1 MKKTK
6 EPKDPKDQ
14 KAVKKTVVR
23 TLLCELSEKE
33 MAKLGPQ
40 LAENMDKI
48 EAIEAQKKVADDGF
62 KKDIGMLEEVSTKLR
77 NMLRSGGEEREVKC
91 EEVTDYRAGEV
102 RVTRLDTKETF
113 SKRTMTKDEMQLPL
127 DAQKPAGKLLAM
139 DGGKGQP
146 EEETCGECHGIGKTK
161 MGNPPLDVKCEECDG
176 SGKVPAKHGPL
187 KATLGDVAATHAQ
200 NKQAAEEA
208 EDTGGKGHPE
218 VERMLAKQKRGKAKK
233 DAASTESAPPID
245 PDTGEP
251 LAF

>member
-14 KAVKKTVVR
+14 KAVKKTVPR
-23 TLLCELSEKE
+23 LLLCKLSDREL
-33 MAKLGPQ
+33 AKAGQDLEAN
-40 LAENMDKI
+40 LSKI
-48 EAIEAQKKVADDGF
+48 EAKESEKKAAVDAIKADVEL
-62 KKDIGMLEEVSTKLR
+62 LEGITSKLR
-77 NMLRSGGEEREVKC
+77 GILKSGGEEREVKC
-91 EEVTDYRAGEV
+91 EEVTDYRNGEV
-102 RVTRLDTKETF
+102 RVKRLDTGETF
-113 SKRTMTKDEMQLPL
+113 SKRTMMPSEYQLPL
-127 DAQKPAGKLLAM
+127 EAQKPAGKLLAM
-139 DGGKGQP
+139 DGGKGHP
-146 EEETCGECHGIGKTK
+146 DEEKCEECGGTGKTK

-176 SGKVPAKHGPL
+176 SGKVPAKHEPL

-233 DAASTESAPPID
+233 DAASTESDPPID

>member
-14 KAVKKTVVR
+14 KSVKKTVVR
-23 TLLCELSEKE
+23 TLLCKLSEKE
-33 MAKLGPQ
+33 MAKLGPA

-48 EAIEAQKKVADDGF
+48 EAVEASKKVADDGF
-62 KKDIGMLEEVSTKLR
+62 KKEIGLLEEISTKLR

-127 DAQKPAGKLLAM
+127 DAQKPAGKLLVM

-146 EEETCGECHGIGKTK
+146 DDETCEECHGTGKTK
-161 MGNPPLDVKCEECDG
+161 MGEPPLDVKCEGCMG
-176 SGKVPAKHGPL
+176 AGKVAAKKNPL
-187 KATLGDVAATHAQ
+187 KATLGDVAATHAK
-200 NKQAAEEA
+200 NKADADAEE
-208 EDTGGKGHPE
+208 EGSGKGHPE
-218 VERMLAKQKRGKAKK
+218 VERMLAKQKRNKAK
-233 DAASTESAPPID
+233 AGGEEEPPID
-245 PDTGEP
+245 PDTGKP